1 MGSGGSRGKKVAPA
15 SVTEVNVYE
24 AEKDS
29 AECDQKDG
37 GLFKPL
43 KIQKLVDFN
52 RSWSGTRPDCHSEGN
67 DSEFS
72 ADDDDIEVQL
82 DRVMAEY
89 ENRRFTSKKGS
100 RKKSFERS
108 NTYGFSNTSRAYSGG
123 DCTSTPRFHS
133 SEPPGRTRHLGNT
146 GSIRASDK
154 EHTTFSQAWKNAHYD
169 PNAHGFQDTSAI
181 LGPSLE
187 LANASEEQ
195 CLAEE
200 TALVPGCCDAPG
212 LTLPVI
218 LYNGSEEDLMETI
231 EREFS

>member
-15 SVTEVNVYE
+15 AVTEVNVYQ

-29 AECDQKDG
+29 AECEQKDG
-37 GLFKPL
+37 GLFKPF
-43 KIQKLVDFN
+43 KIQKLADFN
-52 RSWSGTRPDCHSEGN
+52 RSWSRARPDCHSEGN

-72 ADDDDIEVQL
+72 AEDDDIEVEL

-89 ENRRFTSKKGS
+89 ENRRFNSKKGS

-108 NTYGFSNTSRAYSGG
+108 KTYGFCNTSRAYSGG
-123 DCTSTPRFHS
+123 DFTSAPQFHS
-133 SEPPGRTRHLGNT
+133 SEPPGRTRHPSNT
-146 GSIRASDK
+146 GSVRASDK
-154 EHTTFSQAWKNAHYD
+154 ELSTFNQTWPNTHYD
-169 PNAHGFQDTSAI
+169 PNTHSKTFQDPPAI
-181 LGPSLE
+181 RK
-187 LANASEEQ
+187 SEDQ
-195 CLAEE
+195 VLAEE
-200 TALVPGCCDAPG
+200 IALVPGCCDAPD